1 MGDTDQEPDPSKRV
15 PTALWLM
22 LGILL
27 VVAFAAAV
35 LITGGATTPKAVGP
49 PAGAPASAGQA

>member
-1 MGDTDQEPDPSKRV
+1 MGETDEEPDPSKRV

-27 VVAFAAAV
+27 VVVFGAAV
-35 LITGGATTPKAVGP
+35 FITGGAIKPKAVGP
-49 PAGAPASAGQA
+49 PAGAPPAAGQV